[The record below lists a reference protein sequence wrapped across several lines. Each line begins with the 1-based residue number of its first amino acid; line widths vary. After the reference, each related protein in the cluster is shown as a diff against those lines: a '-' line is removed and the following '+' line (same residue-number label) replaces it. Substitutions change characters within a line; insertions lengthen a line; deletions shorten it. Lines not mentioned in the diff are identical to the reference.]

1 MWGDRI
7 AKVLKEAQYP
17 ETWPYTAQ
25 DFSRL
30 DESSDLLFYS
40 HQGWFIISTTLL
52 LEHSP
57 SSIDNTLF
65 PIFDI
70 LDVCSSWV
78 SHYPDDYKARWV
90 AGIGLNELE
99 LSKNPRLD
107 TYDVIDLQENPT
119 FPYPNERFD
128 IVTMVVSVDYLTKPL
143 QVFREIGRVLRSKGT
158 AYISFSNRCFPTKAV
173 SVWLSASN
181 DWQRV
186 YIVGSF
192 FHYTEMFDT
201 PTAYDLSPDGVLQV
215 IVTTCASQVIAKT
228 IILDPLYMVTANK
241 L

>member
-40 HQGWFIISTTLL
+40 HPRLVYHIDDFAVRALTKFYRQHFI
-52 LEHSP
+52 P
-57 SSIDNTLF
+57 NA
-65 PIFDI
+65 DI

-119 FPYPNERFD
+119 FPYPNERSD

-201 PTAYDLSPDGVLQV
+201 PTAYDLSPNWG
-215 IVTTCASQVIAKT
+215 IT
-228 IILDPLYMVTANK
+228 DPLYMVTANK